1 MIAAESP
8 VPSIETAESPISFP
22 AHFLGFDNWIN
33 VSTVSLFVFCVL
45 LVMFLLA
52 RRNLKLVPTGLQNFF
67 ELVIDFVKDLAYPI
81 VGEKHAETF
90 FPFFFYLF
98 LFIFFSNLMG
108 LIPGLLSPTSRV
120 DMNVGMALIVFFS
133 TQIMGVWV
141 KGIHYFAH
149 FLPPKVSADPK
160 SPWPLK
166 LMMNVIY
173 IALLI
178 MMPFIHLAGE
188 LIKPVSLTMR
198 LFGNMMGKEK
208 VLGVCIILVLFFW
221 NGAPLFKV
229 MSSFPFLLRVAIVVL
244 GVFISFIQ
252 AFVFML
258 LAMVYLGGAVQG
270 HEEHEGHEG
279 EAGEAAHS

>member
-1 MIAAESP
+1 MAAAENP
-8 VPSIETAESPISFP
+8 IPGIETAESPLSLHG
-22 AHFLGFDNWIN
+22 HFLGFDNLIN
-33 VSTVSLFVFCVL
+33 VSTVSLFVFTLL

-67 ELVIDFVKDLAYPI
+67 ELVIDFVKDLADPI
-81 VGEKHAETF
+81 VGEKYAETF

-120 DMNVGMALIVFFS
+120 DMNIGMALIVFFS
-133 TQIMGVWV
+133 TQIMGIWA
-141 KGIHYFAH
+141 KGLSYFAH

-160 SPWPLK
+160 SPLALK
-166 LMMNVIY
+166 LMMNFIY

-229 MSSFPFLLRVAIVVL
+229 MSSFPFLLRIAIVVL

-258 LAMVYLGGAVQG
+258 LAMVYIGGAVQSHDE
-270 HEEHEGHEG
+270 HEE
-279 EAGEAAHS
+279 AAEPQHG